1 MTPIDYVDSA
11 SLDTLCEKLIDAKRV
26 AIDTEFMREKTYFP
40 LLCLVQIATEEQIW
54 CADPLGAKNAE
65 RFWPSLMQRSWVV
78 HSGRQDIEAIFQSAG
93 QMPEDLFDTQIA
105 ASLLGLA
112 PQLGYAALVSEL
124 FGIELAKSHT
134 RADWTRRPLAAE
146 LIEYAA
152 EDVEYL
158 LPAADLLAARLEASG
173 RLDWAIEDSR
183 ALLETSL
190 YAPDP
195 RLAVRRL
202 KGARYLSGPARPAA
216 RNLAAWR
223 ETEAIRRDRPRQW
236 ILNDSVLLEL
246 ATARPD
252 NEESLSR
259 VRGLHPAI
267 ARRAGGELL
276 TAIAEAGAGANAE
289 AGAEADADDTEAPT
303 RPDERQRALLKEM
316 QARVAACA
324 SHLDLLPEVI
334 ASKKD
339 LSAALAGE
347 RELRVF
353 KGWRR
358 PLIGDELLE
367 LLS

>member
-1 MTPIDYVDSA
+1 MTPIEYVDSA
-11 SLDTLCEKLIDAKRV
+11 SLDSLCEKLTDAKRV

-78 HSGRQDIEAIFQSAG
+78 HSGRQDIEVIFQTAG
-93 QMPEDLFDTQIA
+93 QMPEDPFDTQIA

-183 ALLETSL
+183 ALLEASL

-195 RLAVRRL
+195 RLAVRRM
-202 KGARYLSGPARPAA
+202 KGARYLSGRARPAA

-246 ATARPD
+246 ATAGPD
-252 NEESLSR
+252 SEESLLR
-259 VRGLHPAI
+259 VRGLHPEI
-267 ARRAGGELL
+267 ARRAGRDLL
-276 TAIAEAGAGANAE
+276 TAIAQAGTA
-289 AGAEADADDTEAPT
+289 ADAVADGTEAPT

-324 SHLDLLPEVI
+324 SNLDLLPEVI

-358 PLIGDELLE
+358 ALIGDELFE
-367 LLS
+367 LLSSRLD